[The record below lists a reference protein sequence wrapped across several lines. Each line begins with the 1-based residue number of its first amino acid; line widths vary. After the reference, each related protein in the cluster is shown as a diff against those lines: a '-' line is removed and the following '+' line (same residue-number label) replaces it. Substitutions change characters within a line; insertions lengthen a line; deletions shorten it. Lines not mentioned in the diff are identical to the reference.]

1 MNIRPYLL
9 VLGLASAIMVTG
21 CNRSND
27 TADNDTSMGSTADNM
42 ANETRDAAGNA
53 ADETRDAANTVGEK
67 IDDGVVTTKVKS
79 ALLADDTVKGLD
91 INVDTKDGTVS
102 LKGAVDNQTQIDRAV
117 EIAKGI
123 EGVQNVDNQLSV
135 KANG

>member
-42 ANETRDAAGNA
+42 ANDTKDAAGHA
-53 ADETRDAANTVGEK
+53 ADETKQAANTVGEK

-117 EIAKGI
+117 EIAKGT
-123 EGVQNVDNQLSV
+123 EGVQNVDNQLTV

>member
-53 ADETRDAANTVGEK
+53 ADETREAANTVGEK